1 MCFSN
6 RMKGCTDLVEYLQQ
20 SYLLWA
26 EYKGWL
32 SRLLCCKLRNRP
44 MTNIR
49 PNMQPTK
56 HHFTSVNGSTRAQG
70 PTGSPVPPSLILCV
84 TERREREGPRKKF
97 GVRVDIQ
104 NAHFTQEQSGIPNLY
119 VNPRRKGGVF
129 CLGFFFLVTSFWPPC
144 DRLTDYFS
152 FSGF

>member
-1 MCFSN
+1 M
-6 RMKGCTDLVEYLQQ
+6 EYLQQ
-20 SYLLWA
+20 SYLFWP

-32 SRLLCCKLRNRP
+32 SRLLCCKLRDGP

-49 PNMQPTK
+49 PNIQPTR
-56 HHFTSVNGSTRAQG
+56 HHFTSLYGSTRAQG
-70 PTGSPVPPSLILCV
+70 PTGSPRPSLILCV

-104 NAHFTQEQSGIPNLY
+104 NAHFTQEQSGLPNLY
-119 VNPRRKGGVF
+119 VNPVNTIKKES
-129 CLGFFFLVTSFWPPC
+129 FLVTSFWPPC

-152 FSGF
+152 FSGFWQCFPAPARPLPSLLRIY